1 METKLLKADIEGLT
15 LGAELIKNGETVVFP
30 TETVYG
36 LGADATNEESI
47 KKIFEAKGRP
57 SDNPLIVHIADKN
70 LVYKIA
76 REVPEKAEILM
87 DKFWPG
93 PLTIILKKSDLISPY
108 ATAGL
113 DTVGIRMP
121 ETPSAREFLHLAGV
135 PVAAPSANISG
146 KPSPTNFEDVKR
158 DMTGRAG
165 GIIEGEPSRVGIE
178 STVIDMTGETPAIL
192 RPGGITQEE
201 IEAEIGTVIG
211 KKTLRDGEAPKA
223 PGMKY
228 RHYAPSGRVYIIKG
242 SIEKTVSFLERI
254 ANQKKK
260 VAVLFFDEFKYLFP
274 ENVKF
279 ISLGR
284 KNSPQDAANRLF
296 SALRE
301 TEKWGADLV
310 FAPEIPEN
318 GLWYAVRNR
327 LYKAAADNI
336 LDLDNLKSVLFVCT
350 GNTCRSPMAEGVFAA
365 TCKGVF
371 VSSAGLMTEDG
382 MRATDNAIY
391 AAAKMKIDISSH
403 KSRQITID
411 MVKDA
416 DLVLT
421 MTQAHKKMLSGFPN
435 VYTLSEFAG
444 EKGDITDP
452 FGMGEEE
459 YLLCLEEIKNYIEKI
474 KI

>member
-1 METKLLKADIEGLT
+1 METKLLKADSEGLR
-15 LGAELIKNGETVVFP
+15 LGAELIKSGETVVFP

-36 LGADATNEESI
+36 LGADATNENAI

-57 SDNPLIVHIADKN
+57 SDNPLIVHIADKE

-76 REVPEKAEILM
+76 REVPKKAEILM

-93 PLTIILKKSDLISPY
+93 PLTIILKKSGLISPY

-158 DMTGRAG
+158 DMSGRAG

-211 KKTLRDGEAPKA
+211 KKVLKDGEVPKA

-254 ANQKKK
+254 ASQKKK
-260 VAVLFFDEFKYLFP
+260 VAVLGFDEFKYLFP
-274 ENVKF
+274 PSVKF

-296 SALRE
+296 TALRE
-301 TEKWGADLV
+301 TEKLGADLV

-350 GNTCRSPMAEGVFAA
+350 GNTCRSPMAEGVFGAIH
-365 TCKGVF
+365 KGVF

-382 MRATDNAIY
+382 QRASDNAIY
-391 AAAKMKIDISSH
+391 AAAQMKIDISSH
-403 KSRQITID
+403 KSRQITLD

-416 DLVLT
+416 DLVIC
-421 MTQAHKKMLSGFPN
+421 MTSAHKKMLSGFPN
-435 VYTLSEFAG
+435 VYTLKELAG
-444 EKGDITDP
+444 STGDIADP
-452 FGMGEEE
+452 FGMGKEV
-459 YLLCLEEIKNYIEKI
+459 YLLCLEEIKNCIEKI

>member
-1 METKLLKADIEGLT
+1 METKLLKADNEGLKA
-15 LGAELIKNGETVVFP
+15 GAELIKRGETVVFP

-36 LGADATNEESI
+36 LGADATNETAI

-57 SDNPLIVHIADKN
+57 SDNPLIVHIADRE

-76 REVPEKAEILM
+76 REVPKKAEILM

-93 PLTIILKKSDLISPY
+93 PLTIILKKSDLISPV

-121 ETPSAREFLHLAGV
+121 ETPAAREFLHLAKV

-146 KPSPTNFEDVKR
+146 KPSPTNLEAVKR
-158 DMTGRAG
+158 DMWGRAG

-201 IEAEIGTVIG
+201 IEAEIGTVVG
-211 KKTLRDGEAPKA
+211 KKVLKDGEAPKA

-242 SIEKTVSFLERI
+242 SIEKTVSFLGKL

-260 VAVLFFDEFKYLFP
+260 VAVLGFDEFKYLFP
-274 ENVKF
+274 SAVKF
-279 ISLGR
+279 ISLGN

-296 SALRE
+296 TALRE
-301 TEKWGADLV
+301 TENTGADLV

-350 GNTCRSPMAEGVFAA
+350 GNTCRSPMAEGIFALVH
-365 TCKGVF
+365 KGVF

-382 MRATDNAIY
+382 LRASDNAIY
-391 AAAKMKIDISSH
+391 AASQMKIDISSH
-403 KSRQITID
+403 RSRQITLD
-411 MVKDA
+411 MAKDA
-416 DLVLT
+416 DLILT
-421 MTQAHKKMLSGFPN
+421 MTASHKKMLANLPN
-435 VYTLSEFAG
+435 VYTLAEYAG
-444 EKGDITDP
+444 ETADISDP
-452 FGMGEEE
+452 FGMGKEE
-459 YLLCLEEIKNYIEKI
+459 YLLCLDEIKKYIEKI